1 MQRNIIVTEEHI
13 TMVKEPNSSLIGF
26 VTPTNGSSDAIT
38 SEMMDFLKREDYSL
52 EQLIAINCDGT
63 RCNTGKSRGTIC
75 NLEHKLERPLQ
86 WFICLFHFNELTFTA
101 VLKHFLGKASGPQN
115 WPGLIGYSLQNC
127 ENLPA
132 AHNFE
137 PIPMGE
143 MPENIDEWDLR
154 ADQKYLFNLV

>member
-63 RCNTGKSRGTIC
+63 R
-75 NLEHKLERPLQ
+75 LERPLQ